1 MIQIPLSE
9 ELAMFITD
17 TNDSPRRPL
26 AEAVTEAE
34 ALREEV
40 IDSSLHTDRAHH
52 DELGRTEEPTEP
64 DNHPDEAP
72 PSPREQP
79 AAPLDIQKI
88 DE

>member
-1 MIQIPLSE
+1 MATHTSE
-9 ELAMFITD
+9 DAGKTV
-17 TNDSPRRPL
+17 TNP
-26 AEAVTEAE
+26 ATEDE
-34 ALREEV
+34 ALLEEV
-40 IDSSLHTDRAHH
+40 LDTSLHTDRAHH

-79 AAPLDIQKI
+79 ATPIDIQKI

>member
-1 MIQIPLSE
+1 MTQ
-9 ELAMFITD
+9 TNTTQD
-17 TNDSPRRPL
+17 TGTPPADPTAES
-26 AEAVTEAE
+26 EAV
-34 ALREEV
+34 LEEV

-52 DELGRTEEPTEP
+52 NELGRTEDPAVP

-79 AAPLDIQKI
+79 AIPLDIQRI